1 MAAESAQFQRLL
13 VDAKA
18 EARAKA
24 CSEITS
30 RTAKTFTD
38 VPPEEAYRSTI
49 AALQSY
55 ESQFIRNTNPAFR
68 RGGMA
73 SVKATIAGVPNTSS
87 SSHGEKNRGTNASK
101 RHNPEFVKLAADLV
115 LPLFADV
122 DPVVRISALET
133 AHELVRKFQSQ
144 LFSTSFMELFRALHA
159 VMMDKDRRCQ
169 ALGRELSST
178 VREFVT
184 GSESDAFSPESFV
197 SFITEAMEPLVSSGG
212 GGPMTSDLLDTQVV
226 QWLLEWISHVYDLP
240 NHELV
245 LQLPRFLGHLY
256 HLIARCPS
264 PEAEKIMERSLQ
276 DAKRAHMQGLDI
288 NIRELMI
295 TSLDCVNAIE
305 VPATRKLAL
314 EWTSEL
320 LRLGGLRMLS
330 LTHSMLDA
338 ILPQLSAKDLTIR
351 IAAQNANGLLQQ
363 LLVENERCATP
374 PPVAGSPQLSSTAPD
389 GKLTVQLSSSPGQ
402 TQLQPPPA
410 TVGVASSSSSIA
422 YYPVLQALMSHLEVR
437 SKEDTRI
444 ASLEW
449 FLLIHGVRPDV
460 VHEHFETMFEAI
472 LSTLGDVSE
481 NVMHKS
487 VEVLHILA
495 GEDRFPYFIQLL
507 LHHLETKAP
516 TLLPKA
522 PTIIK
527 QLQLR
532 YQGAHDGF
540 SSCEKLLLKIAELL
554 PQRHDLRFV
563 TKLVIVLNTMLLT
576 SKELM
581 PLREVLRKG
590 VADDR
595 ARATLLGLYPCWCFD
610 STAAIALCLLTTA
623 YGQAFR
629 LVVRMGSSELSPQA
643 LVQVDRLVQLIES
656 PVFSFLRIALLHPVQ
671 NAALVK
677 TLFGLQMVLPQ
688 ASPQYK
694 ALHAR
699 LKSIPSV
706 AQLDLA
712 VGAIKGCG
720 SISISAPPPSAPSEP
735 SPLTSSTTDHSVDWD
750 SLEHQCVSVQQQLQV
765 YEFALRSKRM

>member
-49 AALQSY
+49 ASLHTY
-55 ESQFIRNTNPAFR
+55 ETQFIRNANPAFR

-73 SVKATIAGVPNTSS
+73 SVKATIAGVPNMSD
-87 SSHGEKNRGTNASK
+87 KQK
-101 RHNPEFVKLAADLV
+101 RHNPEFVKLSADLV

-144 LFSTSFMELFRALHA
+144 LFTTSFMELFRALHA
-159 VMMDKDRRCQ
+159 IMTDKDKRCQ

-184 GSESDAFSPESFV
+184 GSESGAFSPETFV
-197 SFITEAMEPLVSSGG
+197 SFITEAMEPLVSS
-212 GGPMTSDLLDTQVV
+212 SASSELDTQVV

-264 PEAEKIMERSLQ
+264 PEAEKIMERSLR
-276 DAKRAHMQGLDI
+276 DAKRAHTQGLDV

-295 TSLDCVNAIE
+295 TSLDCVNTIDVA
-305 VPATRKLAL
+305 ATRKLAL

-320 LRLGGLRMLS
+320 LRLGGLRMMS

-351 IAAQNANGLLQQ
+351 IAAQNANALLQQ
-363 LLVENERCATP
+363 LLVENEMSGDVASPIASPEVMPVDRVTLP
-374 PPVAGSPQLSSTAPD
+374 PA
-389 GKLTVQLSSSPGQ
+389 LSSSAG
-402 TQLQPPPA
+402 T
-410 TVGVASSSSSIA
+410 TVIS
-422 YYPVLQALMSHLEVR
+422 YYPVLQAMMSHLEVR

-460 VHEHFETMFEAI
+460 VHEHFETVFAAI
-472 LSTLGDVSE
+472 LTTLADVSE

-495 GEDRFPYFIQLL
+495 GEDRFAYFIQLL
-507 LHHLETKAP
+507 LQHLELKAP
-516 TLLPKA
+516 ILLPKA

-532 YQGAHDGF
+532 YQGAQDGF
-540 SSCEKLLLKIAELL
+540 STCEKLLLKIAELL
-554 PQRHDLRFV
+554 PQRQDLRFV

-590 VADDR
+590 VSDAR

-610 STAAIALCLLTTA
+610 ATAAVALCLLTTT

-629 LVVRMGSSELSPQA
+629 LVVLMGNSEISPQA
-643 LVQVDRLVQLIES
+643 LVQIDRLVQLLES
-656 PVFSFLRIALLHPVQ
+656 PVFSFLRIALLHPIQ

-699 LKSIPSV
+699 LKSVPSV
-706 AQLDLA
+706 AQLDLVVA
-712 VGAIKGCG
+712 SMNNSSSNTLACNISGEKIVGPVA
-720 SISISAPPPSAPSEP
+720 
-735 SPLTSSTTDHSVDWD
+735 DVDWD
-750 SLEHQCVSVQQQLQV
+750 SLERHCVAVQHQLQM
-765 YEFALRSKRM
+765 YEYTLRTQRT

>member
-30 RTAKTFTD
+30 RTAKSFTD
-38 VPPEEAYRSTI
+38 VPPEEAYRSAI
-49 AALQSY
+49 ASLQSF
-55 ESQFIRNTNPAFR
+55 ETQFIRNANPAFR

-73 SVKATIAGVPNTSS
+73 SVKATIAGVPNTTTTSL
-87 SSHGEKNRGTNASK
+87 EKGGK
-101 RHNPEFVKLAADLV
+101 RHNPEFVKMTADLV
-115 LPLFADV
+115 LPLLADV

-144 LFSTSFMELFRALHA
+144 LFTTSFMELFRALHA

-169 ALGRELSST
+169 ALGRELSSA

-184 GSESDAFSPESFV
+184 GSESSAFSPEMFV
-197 SFITEAMEPLVSSGG
+197 SFITEAMEPLLAHGTTTTAGV
-212 GGPMTSDLLDTQVV
+212 TTTAELLDAQVM

-276 DAKRAHMQGLDI
+276 DAKRAYLQGLDI
-288 NIRELMI
+288 NIRELMT

-314 EWTSEL
+314 EWTAEL
-320 LRLGGLRMLS
+320 LRLGGLKMLS
-330 LTHSMLDA
+330 LTHSLLDA

-363 LLVENERCATP
+363 LLVENESVMA
-374 PPVAGSPQLSSTAPD
+374 SSQSVSTGVVP
-389 GKLTVQLSSSPGQ
+389 TSSSPPVHSDLSAQGGATTTAAF
-402 TQLQPPPA
+402 TQ
-410 TVGVASSSSSIA
+410 VA
-422 YYPVLQALMSHLEVR
+422 YYPVLQAMMTHLEVR

-460 VHEHFETMFEAI
+460 VHDHFETMFEAI

-495 GEDRFPYFIQLL
+495 GEERFPYFIQLL
-507 LHHLETKAP
+507 LHHFELKAP
-516 TLLPKA
+516 ILLPKA

-540 SSCEKLLLKIAELL
+540 STCEKLFLKIAELL

-590 VADDR
+590 TNDTR
-595 ARATLLGLYPCWCFD
+595 ARDTLLGLYSCWCFD
-610 STAAIALCLLTTA
+610 TTAAIALCLLTTA
-623 YGQAFR
+623 YSQAFR
-629 LVVRMGSSELSPQA
+629 LVVLLGNSEISPQA
-643 LVQVDRLVQLIES
+643 LVQVDRLVQLLES
-656 PVFSFLRIALLHPVQ
+656 PVFSFLRVALLHPLE

-677 TLFGLQMVLPQ
+677 TMFGLQMLLPQ

-694 ALHAR
+694 ALHVR
-699 LKSIPSV
+699 LKSVPSV
-706 AQLDLA
+706 AQMDLA
-712 VGAIKGCG
+712 VGAILGARAATTP
-720 SISISAPPPSAPSEP
+720 SITAVDPQA
-735 SPLTSSTTDHSVDWD
+735 TAVDWD
-750 SLEHQCVSVQQQLQV
+750 NLERHCVAVQTQLQA
-765 YEFALRSKRM
+765 YEYTVRRQRT

>member
-13 VDAKA
+13 VDAKV

-30 RTAKTFTD
+30 RTAKSFTD
-38 VPPEEAYRSTI
+38 VPPEEAYRAAI
-49 AALQSY
+49 ASLQSF
-55 ESQFIRNTNPAFR
+55 ESQFIRNANPAYR

-73 SVKATIAGVPNTSS
+73 SVKATIAGVPNTTS
-87 SSHGEKNRGTNASK
+87 GGARGGGK
-101 RHNPEFVKLAADLV
+101 RHNPEFVKLSADLV
-115 LPLFADV
+115 LPLLADV

-144 LFSTSFMELFRALHA
+144 IFATSFMELFRALHA
-159 VMMDKDRRCQ
+159 VMMDKDKRCQ
-169 ALGRELSST
+169 ALGRELSAT

-184 GSESDAFSPESFV
+184 GSESEAFSPETFV
-197 SFITEAMEPLVSSGG
+197 SFITEAMEPLLVHAPTAASGVSNAAE
-212 GGPMTSDLLDTQVV
+212 LLDAQVV
-226 QWLLEWISHVYDLP
+226 QWLLEWIGHVYDLP

-264 PEAEKIMERSLQ
+264 TEAEKIMERSLH
-276 DAKRAHMQGLDI
+276 DAKRAHLQGLDI
-288 NIRELMI
+288 NIRDLMT
-295 TSLDCVNAIE
+295 TSLDCVNTID

-314 EWTSEL
+314 EWSAEL
-320 LRLGGLRMLS
+320 LRLGGLKMLS
-330 LTHSMLDA
+330 LTHNLLDA

-351 IAAQNANGLLQQ
+351 IAAGHANGLLQQ
-363 LLVENERCATP
+363 LLVENET
-374 PPVAGSPQLSSTAPD
+374 VAAAAQQASSGNSVQSVSLMGGTSGSPPAASTP
-389 GKLTVQLSSSPGQ
+389 
-402 TQLQPPPA
+402 LQPPPQGAVA
-410 TVGVASSSSSIA
+410 TAPPSAVSAAFSTIA
-422 YYPVLQALMSHLEVR
+422 YYPVLQTMMSHLEVR

-495 GEDRFPYFIQLL
+495 GEERFPYFIQLL
-507 LHHLETKAP
+507 LHYFELKSP
-516 TLLPKA
+516 ILLPKA
-522 PTIIK
+522 PIIIK

-532 YQGAHDGF
+532 YQGAQDGF
-540 SSCEKLLLKIAELL
+540 ASCEKLFLKIAELL

-576 SKELM
+576 SKEFM
-581 PLREVLRKG
+581 PLRDVLRKG
-590 VADDR
+590 TNDPR

-610 STAAIALCLLTTA
+610 TTAAIALCLLTTA
-623 YGQAFR
+623 YSQALR
-629 LVVRMGSSELSPQA
+629 LVVLLGNSEISPQA
-643 LVQVDRLVQLIES
+643 LVQVDRLVQLLES
-656 PVFSFLRIALLHPVQ
+656 PVFSFLRVALLHPLQ

-677 TLFGLQMVLPQ
+677 TMFGLQMLLPQ

-699 LKSIPSV
+699 LKSVPSV
-706 AQLDLA
+706 AQMDLA
-712 VGAIKGCG
+712 VGA
-720 SISISAPPPSAPSEP
+720 
-735 SPLTSSTTDHSVDWD
+735 STTLAQSKPATSETKHEGSLPVDWD
-750 SLEHQCVSVQQQLQV
+750 ALEGHCVSVQAQLQS
-765 YEFALRSKRM
+765 YEAALRKHRT